1 MVGAPRLRK
10 EWINIRSSS
19 HVGQV
24 WSVVREGGE
33 IRRKVGTGKGSM
45 EHGQNEALGG
55 RGRSTRRGQA
65 SGPAPWPQWENWVM
79 NDSSDKRRL
88 LEESPSMP
96 WCDHL
101 QSRWSSLTFK
111 PRGLRSDLRSAPLP
125 STSSVPYILII
136 LSAHLVCRHS
146 NRFKS
151 KCHPQTYGPHRLY
164 GKASGNQLILS
175 CLCGEKSAFSMY
187 TSDALNPWATWAW

>member
-1 MVGAPRLRK
+1 MVGASCLRK
-10 EWINIRSSS
+10 EWINILSSS

-24 WSVVREGGE
+24 WIVGWGRVWHWQGVHGTWTEWSSGREGQKHM
-33 IRRKVGTGKGSM
+33 RRSSFRPFT
-45 EHGQNEALGG
+45 L
-55 RGRSTRRGQA
+55 T
-65 SGPAPWPQWENWVM
+65 QWENWVM
-79 NDSSDKRRL
+79 NDSSDKRKL
-88 LEESPSMP
+88 LEDSPSMP

-125 STSSVPYILII
+125 STSSVPCILII
-136 LSAHLVCRHS
+136 LSAHLVCRHG

-164 GKASGNQLILS
+164 EEASGIQLILS

-187 TSDALNPWATWAW
+187 TSDALNPWATQAW